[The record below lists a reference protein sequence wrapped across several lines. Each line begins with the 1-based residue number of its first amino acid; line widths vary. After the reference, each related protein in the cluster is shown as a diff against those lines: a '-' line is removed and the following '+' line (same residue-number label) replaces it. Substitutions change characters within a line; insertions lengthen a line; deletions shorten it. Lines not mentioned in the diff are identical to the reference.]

1 MISYILSVQ
10 NNYTVFGF
18 QCVNHELN
26 ISNFIKRLVR
36 IGVWSDFFHT
46 YDSMNIKKTF
56 DQKSDGKTLYSQR
69 IKKFKINFKIV
80 EWWISF

>member
-36 IGVWSDFFHT
+36 IGV
-46 YDSMNIKKTF
+46 
-56 DQKSDGKTLYSQR
+56 
-69 IKKFKINFKIV
+69 
-80 EWWISF
+80 